1 MQLVFGLGD
10 PVLDIVARV
19 DHSLLERLGMEPGG
33 CVPVSAEE
41 MGRLLA
47 LPEVHG
53 GMKRVPGGSAANVLK
68 GLASLAPASLSV
80 AFVGMVGQDEAG
92 WEYRQSITAHGVRPL
107 LLESGTGAATAACL
121 CLVTPDGQRT
131 MRTALC
137 AALELSSPQQ
147 LPRELAP
154 PPPTDGG
161 AGAGAGAS
169 GQPPIALLHCEGYCL
184 YRVAMAAA
192 AMRAARARGARV
204 SLDLASFEVVANCWT
219 QLGSLL
225 QERLVD
231 IIFCN
236 EQEAAALCQ
245 AAGVQLPPAAGG
257 EQVVAAAHAYL
268 LERGV
273 GTIAISRGSKGCS
286 AKSADGSTA
295 TAAAC
300 RVAVVDTVGAGDYF
314 TSGVL
319 LGLLSGASL
328 QASAA
333 CGCTAGTAAVRTAGA
348 ELGPEALQQLRAA
361 VAAILAADKAAALEA
376 QGAAVPAVPLAVH

>member
-1 MQLVFGLGD
+1 MPRL
-10 PVLDIVARV
+10 PVR
-19 DHSLLERLGMEPGG
+19 
-33 CVPVSAEE
+33 
-41 MGRLLA
+41 
-47 LPEVHG
+47 
-53 GMKRVPGGSAANVLK
+53 RVPGGSAANVLK

-204 SLDLASFEVVANCWT
+204 SLDLASFEVGGGGWWVGGRPTARRFAARRPPPSSPVSFNATST
-219 QLGSLL
+219 Q
-225 QERLVD
+225 Q
-231 IIFCN
+231 I
-236 EQEAAALCQ
+236 
-245 AAGVQLPPAAGG
+245 
-257 EQVVAAAHAYL
+257 
-268 LERGV
+268 
-273 GTIAISRGSKGCS
+273 
-286 AKSADGSTA
+286 
-295 TAAAC
+295 AC
-300 RVAVVDTVGAGDYF
+300 RWF
-314 TSGVL
+314 
-319 LGLLSGASL
+319 
-328 QASAA
+328 
-333 CGCTAGTAAVRTAGA
+333 
-348 ELGPEALQQLRAA
+348 
-361 VAAILAADKAAALEA
+361 
-376 QGAAVPAVPLAVH
+376 